1 VLVDAS
7 KSCSA
12 PALEG
17 AEHFSHSDLLRAVRE
32 ASAER
37 VLLYTDGCDTSGETP
52 RDPGF
57 PVDVVLV
64 PRADRALI
72 LSLQAP
78 PRAGIAQRFGV
89 RVTVGRTA
97 GEAAPARS
105 IRVRLQRDGERLGG
119 DRTIRL
125 ERGQR
130 STITFVDSVDNAGA
144 VRYEAKILGGRGGR
158 VAFGRIGDEPVTGVV
173 GAVPAWRGF
182 HFEAATVHTP
192 CDAYL
197 VSAPVRDPALRRS
210 ISAAVRAGAGLL
222 ALGAPDAPLLPLTE
236 NPPEGRAVVVLLDI
250 SGSMEPHLAAL
261 RQGFFELCA
270 RLDATDRVALIR
282 FRGGVVDASAWRDA
296 ASATALWTAPTA
308 RGNTELAP
316 ALLVAQKL
324 LAEAKARHRR
334 IYVVSDGEWERGVE
348 APDVHRAALF
358 VSDAP
363 PEHAIRMFPL
373 HARGAGELT
382 TALRKLEE
390 AAPDRL
396 VRTPVLARALDVPG
410 WLRGALPSVTTFGDF
425 LRLYPNGNDER
436 VALGAGDVPIVA
448 ARTEGGRIVQ
458 AAAPAAA
465 SEAMLR
471 ACLADAGKVRL
482 RAWRDGRGLAIEAV
496 GSSGADFQVGDASV
510 AAHARGADRWGAT
523 LDAASSGSIRVACA
537 GAVVVVA
544 PLDDAEERGLFPNE
558 SFARELARASGG
570 RFGPPDASNQERG
583 VAVYATLLGAALL
596 VLASSWL
603 RRRR

>member
-1 VLVDAS
+1 
-7 KSCSA
+7 
-12 PALEG
+12 
-17 AEHFSHSDLLRAVRE
+17 
-32 ASAER
+32 
-37 VLLYTDGCDTSGETP
+37 
-52 RDPGF
+52 
-57 PVDVVLV
+57 V
-64 PRADRALI
+64 P
-72 LSLQAP
+72 Q
-78 PRAGIAQRFGV
+78 RAGIGQRFGV

-97 GEAAPARS
+97 GDATASRS
-105 IRVRLQRDGERLGG
+105 VRVRLQRDGERLGA

-130 STITFVDSVDNAGA
+130 RTINFVDSVDNAGT
-144 VRYEAKILGGRGGR
+144 VRYAATMLGGRGGR
-158 VAFGRIGDEPVTGVV
+158 TAFVRIGDQPVIGVV
-173 GAVPAWRGF
+173 GSVAAWPGF
-182 HFEAATVHTP
+182 HFEAASANTP

-250 SGSMEPHLAAL
+250 SGSMEPHLASL
-261 RQGFFELCA
+261 RQGFFGLCA
-270 RLDATDRVALIR
+270 RLDATDRVALVR
-282 FRGGVVDASAWRDA
+282 FRGGVVDASGWRDA
-296 ASATALWTAPTA
+296 ADATSLWTTPTA

-316 ALLVAQKL
+316 ALLAAQKL
-324 LAEAKARHRR
+324 LLKAEARHRR

-348 APDVHRAALF
+348 VPDVHSAALF
-358 VSDAP
+358 VNDSP
-363 PEHAIRMFPL
+363 PEHATRLFPV
-373 HARGAGELT
+373 HARGAGALT

-390 AAPDRL
+390 AAPDRW
-396 VRTPVLARALDVPG
+396 VRAPVVARALDVPG
-410 WLRGALPSVTTFGDF
+410 WLRGGLPTGTTFGDF

-448 ARTEGGRIVQ
+448 ARIEGGRIVQ

-471 ACLADAGKVRL
+471 ACLADAGRVRV

-496 GSSGADFQVGDASV
+496 GSGGAAFQVGDASV
-510 AAHARGADRWGAT
+510 PAHARGADRWGA
-523 LDAASSGSIRVACA
+523 LIAVASVDPVRVACA
-537 GAVVVVA
+537 GATTMVPA
-544 PLDDAEERGLFPNE
+544 LENAEEQGLFPNE
-558 SFARELARASGG
+558 RFARELARVSGG
-570 RFGPPDASNQERG
+570 RFGAPDASNQERS

-596 VLASSWL
+596 VLASAWL